1 MKYTITEFDIFN
13 AIIYVG
19 QKNKSLW
26 DNANDCLLEIETR
39 LEYKEEL
46 MSKVRNYLKEKH
58 NLIRINI
65 TNDNILDVWYD
76 YYYDLYELI
85 NNYK

>member
-1 MKYTITEFDIFN
+1 
-13 AIIYVG
+13 
-19 QKNKSLW
+19 
-26 DNANDCLLEIETR
+26 
-39 LEYKEEL
+39 